1 MLPNNEV
8 EADFFSASG
17 GEGVFFSATGSGAGA
32 LGPSTEA
39 SSLASSCISSTSS
52 VLIEAAL
59 SSTSIVICSYSS
71 VLTDAAPSTVGVSI
85 CFCFHALIF
94 VFAVSTVTVE
104 R

>member
-1 MLPNNEV
+1 MLPKNEV
-8 EADFFSASG
+8 EAAFFSASG
-17 GEGVFFSATGSGAGA
+17 GLPLDQAKA
-32 LGPSTEA
+32 P
-39 SSLASSCISSTSS
+39 SSLASSCIRSTSS